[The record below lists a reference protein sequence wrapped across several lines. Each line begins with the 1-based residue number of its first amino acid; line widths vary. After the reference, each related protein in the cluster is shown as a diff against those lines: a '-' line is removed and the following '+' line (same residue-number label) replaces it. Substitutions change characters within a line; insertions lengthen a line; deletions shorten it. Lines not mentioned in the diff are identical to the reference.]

1 MNKIKALYV
10 NEMIKIFHRPA
21 VIIVAA
27 VALCISFLFP
37 ILLMIVEGPY
47 EFYNEETNE
56 REKIESSLKDNEKDL
71 INAGFKTTKQ
81 DVTIEVDGQEKTIPM
96 TLYIGNDIPN
106 LLSTKIVYE
115 DLLANY
121 DFAKY
126 PTRKTWLAHIALV
139 RYNNFELKR
148 INLEMTPFEERDA
161 EWLKEYDRF
170 TVARDVARKA
180 LFEHDYK
187 YYIEAVK
194 YLEQGDYGSD
204 YTPEMIKRL
213 ADTDPNGEL
222 GVEDGYYILYYLSQL
237 QETQSKLDAGLD
249 AAGNLPRILTEEKK
263 EILRN
268 TIKILNYEIDNHNIY
283 DEKSTVA
290 LTLVYLTGK
299 ISGYALLVLLILIA
313 GSSVSQEMATGSIK
327 SLIIAPVK
335 RWKIFTSKLLSIV
348 TCMVVA
354 SVVLTLCSI
363 IGTGFAC
370 GFDKLP
376 PYLYVSGGAV
386 KAVPLF
392 LGKIFFDLVNNIPTF
407 FYAFVGFMIS
417 CYTKNTGV
425 SVGTAIGL
433 SLFHEVPS
441 MLQSS
446 DLPQRILDFTPLA
459 GMDIASK
466 LFPYYSL
473 MVADEDFDMFSLS
486 NSSFDNSLMFC
497 TVYIIVICFTVLFI
511 AFEQFSKKDI
521 Q

>member
-37 ILLMIVEGPY
+37 ILLMMVEGPY
-47 EFYNEETNE
+47 EYYNEETNE
-56 REKIESSLKDNEKDL
+56 REKTEAALKENEKEL
-71 INAGFKTTKQ
+71 LNAGFKTTKQ

-96 TLYIGNDIPN
+96 TLYIGNDVPN
-106 LLSTKIVYE
+106 LLCNKLVNE

-121 DFAKY
+121 DFEKY

-139 RYNNFELKR
+139 RYNNFEMKR
-148 INLEMTPFEERDA
+148 INLDMTPFEERDA
-161 EWLKEYDRF
+161 EWLKEYDKY
-170 TVARDVARKA
+170 TAARDVSRKA

-194 YLEQGDYGSD
+194 YLDKGDYGAE
-204 YTPEMIKRL
+204 YTSEMIKRL

-222 GVEDGYYILYYLSQL
+222 GLENGYYLLYYLSQI
-237 QETQSKLDAGLD
+237 QDYQKRLDAGLD
-249 AAGNLPRILTEEKK
+249 DPGSLPRILTEEKK
-263 EILRN
+263 EIYRN
-268 TIKILNYEIDNHNIY
+268 SIKILNYEIDNHNIY
-283 DEKSTVA
+283 DEKSTIA

-299 ISGYALLVLLILIA
+299 IAGYALLVLLILIA

-335 RWKIFTSKLLSIV
+335 RWKIFTAKLLSIV
-348 TCMVVA
+348 TCMLVA

-376 PYLYVSGGAV
+376 PYLYVSGGVV
-386 KAVPLF
+386 KSTPLI
-392 LGKIFFDLVNNIPTF
+392 LGKVVLDLVNNIPTF
-407 FYAFVGFMIS
+407 FYSFVAFMIS

-433 SLFHEVPS
+433 SLFHEVPT

-446 DLPQRILDFTPLA
+446 DLPQRILDFSPLA

-473 MVADEDFDMFSLS
+473 MVADEDFDVFSLS
-486 NSSFDNSLMFC
+486 NSSFDNPLSFC
-497 TVYIIVICFTVLFI
+497 IVYIIVICFTVLFI
-511 AFEQFSKKDI
+511 ASEQFKKKDI
-521 Q
+521 A